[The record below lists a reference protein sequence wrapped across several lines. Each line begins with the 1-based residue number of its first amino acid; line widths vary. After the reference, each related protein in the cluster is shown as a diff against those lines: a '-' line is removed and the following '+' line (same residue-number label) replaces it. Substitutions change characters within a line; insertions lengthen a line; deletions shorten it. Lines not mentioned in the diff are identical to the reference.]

1 MTNDELITK
10 LEWQKH
16 ARQPSGLFGFL
27 HLDFLRHSAFVLRHS
42 FERSACTGSEL
53 NR

>member
-1 MTNDELITK
+1 MTDDELMTK

-16 ARQPSGLFGFL
+16 GRRSSRLFEFL

-42 FERSACTGSEL
+42 FEGSACTGPEV

>member
-1 MTNDELITK
+1 MTK

-16 ARQPSGLFGFL
+16 ARQPSGLFGVSAFG
-27 HLDFLRHSAFVLRHS
+27 FLRHSAFVLRHS

-53 NR
+53 NQ